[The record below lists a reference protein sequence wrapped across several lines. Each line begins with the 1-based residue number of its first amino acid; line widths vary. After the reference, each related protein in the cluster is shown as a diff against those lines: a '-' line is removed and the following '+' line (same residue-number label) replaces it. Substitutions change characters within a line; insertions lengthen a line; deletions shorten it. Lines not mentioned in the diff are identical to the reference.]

1 MEDLSEG
8 EKSVGRIGIKKQII
22 INNINITNMK
32 KVILL
37 AVALIVGFA
46 TNIQA
51 QILYRISGKGLESP
65 SYIVGTY
72 HLAPSSFADS
82 IIGMS
87 KAIAETNQVCGE
99 LDMMDAFKPE
109 NAARMLK
116 AQMLPEG
123 VTLSSLFTAEQLKR
137 LNALLLEV
145 MGSNLEDEAFAAQ
158 IEKMTPVALSTNLS
172 LIAFMKETP
181 SFNPMELIDN
191 HFQTLALQNG
201 KAVKGFETVDFQMEI
216 LFNAPLDKQ
225 ANDLM
230 CTVDNF
236 EEGQRIAKSI
246 TTAYFTQNLQQI
258 EEVLEEESEMDCG
271 TSEEDEEKLI
281 YNRNRNWVDM
291 MPEMMAEQPTL
302 FAVGAAHLCGEKG
315 VLKLLEEAG
324 YTVEGVKE

>member
-1 MEDLSEG
+1 
-8 EKSVGRIGIKKQII
+8 
-22 INNINITNMK
+22 MK

-123 VTLSSLFTAEQLKR
+123 VTLSSLFTAEQLQR

-158 IEKMTPVALSTNLS
+158 IEKMTPVALSTNLT

-216 LFNAPLDKQ
+216 LFETPLDKQ
-225 ANDLM
+225 ASDLM

-246 TTAYFTQNLQQI
+246 ITAYFTQNLQQI
-258 EEVLEEESEMDCG
+258 EEVLEEESEMNCG